1 MSGVLPNHKG
11 DTLVGWRH
19 SDWAES
25 SALTL
30 YRHCEHLTFQPHVA
44 VMVCVPRPERRTARP
59 RALLTELRPR
69 PTRGITPPPRA
80 AHWLAAAPTPGG
92 HCETRVSPEVQGV
105 RGGWRGLPAHPHY
118 LVINTALKVKFKTG
132 CLGRESELQRCS

>member
-30 YRHCEHLTFQPHVA
+30 YRHCEHLTFQPHGA
-44 VMVCVPRPERRTARP
+44 VMVCFPRPERRTARP

-69 PTRGITPPPRA
+69 PTRGLTPPPRA
-80 AHWLAAAPTPGG
+80 AHWLGG
-92 HCETRVSPEVQGV
+92 GLPPPRAVTVRPGV
-105 RGGWRGLPAHPHY
+105 RLEGGVAWGYRLTH
-118 LVINTALKVKFKTG
+118 ITI
-132 CLGRESELQRCS
+132 